1 MPRPATAPTE
11 AGFFERVSVGVN
23 MQPTN
28 QKLKLGEKQEEEE
41 LLLQLR
47 LKKTQTPA
55 GKETRECQISNF
67 SDGCDCNS
75 AADRAHASASALQL
89 MDAFS
94 DFAATPVKELEH
106 DP

>member
-11 AGFFERVSVGVN
+11 AFERVSVAVN

-55 GKETRECQISNF
+55 GKETKEFQISNF
-67 SDGCDCNS
+67 SDECDCNS

-94 DFAATPVKELEH
+94 DFAAT
-106 DP
+106 